1 MIRQK
6 LMVAAGILALT
17 ISPMARPSLAQ
28 ATPTPGAV
36 SDILNS
42 LELTPEQKPKV
53 DKIQDDAAVKI
64 KAVLDADQLKQLS
77 VISSAGKADSEAFK
91 TLNLSEDQKTKL
103 NEVQMGVAQELFSVL
118 TPDQQQKLIDQMM
131 SRTGKSNK

>member
-6 LMVAAGILALT
+6 LTVAAGILALT
-17 ISPMARPSLAQ
+17 ILPMARPSIAQ

-36 SDILNS
+36 SEILNS

-64 KAVLDADQLKQLS
+64 KAVLDAEQLKQLS

-131 SRTGKSNK
+131 SRTGASK

>member
-1 MIRQK
+1 MIRKK

-17 ISPMARPSLAQ
+17 ILPMTRPSIAQ

-64 KAVLDADQLKQLS
+64 KAVLDTDQLKQLS
-77 VISSAGKADSEAFK
+77 VISAAGKADSEAFK

-118 TPDQQQKLIDQMM
+118 TPEQQQKLIDQMM
-131 SRTGKSNK
+131 SRTGNSK

>member
-1 MIRQK
+1 MIRQR
-6 LMVAAGILALT
+6 LMVAAGILTLT
-17 ISPMARPSLAQ
+17 ILPMARPSIAQ

-64 KAVLDADQLKQLS
+64 KAVLDAEQLKQLS

-131 SRTGKSNK
+131 SRTGKSSK